1 MCTEL
6 GKRLLKVD
14 GLSRR
19 HLFEALAQRLV
30 QLGALL
36 AVKVVPVSGD
46 LERHHAAFGANPS
59 ARRA

>member
-1 MCTEL
+1 
-6 GKRLLKVD
+6 
-14 GLSRR
+14 
-19 HLFEALAQRLV
+19 V